1 LRNGA
6 AVVVSRNKGTL
17 EELTSTKRVTLASGF
32 DHPAGVVVTSLD
44 EIYVS
49 EPSTGTIYQ
58 VHKDG
63 EKTVLTTGLYG
74 ITALTSD
81 GYGGIIGVQTKFGN
95 LLTISRQGVS
105 KLWVGGLDHPTDV
118 VKDAF
123 GYVNVTLRGTGHKNG
138 SVVRIIE
145 GQTPVVIQ
153 SGLNDPTGITADALG
168 NIFYVESGAHR
179 IWEFMNALG
188 SQIVSQA
195 SDKVG
200 MPIVVVSDFK
210 GDIYVLEH
218 KPNALVHYILK
229 ANSTTM

>member
-1 LRNGA
+1 MD
-6 AVVVSRNKGTL
+6 
-17 EELTSTKRVTLASGF
+17 TSTCM
-32 DHPAGVVVTSLD
+32 
-44 EIYVS
+44 
-49 EPSTGTIYQ
+49 
-58 VHKDG
+58 
-63 EKTVLTTGLYG
+63 
-74 ITALTSD
+74 
-81 GYGGIIGVQTKFGN
+81 
-95 LLTISRQGVS
+95 
-105 KLWVGGLDHPTDV
+105 
-118 VKDAF
+118 
-123 GYVNVTLRGTGHKNG
+123 RGTGHKNG

-218 KPNALVHYILK
+218 KPNSLVHYILK